1 MRMGDFGVGHGEQ
14 QTGVSAGSRSVD
26 ATTPQAQP
34 LTRSVV
40 LVGLMGA
47 GKSVVGRRL
56 AGVLGLPFVD
66 ADTAIEEAAGCTIAE
81 IFARFGEPAF
91 REGETRVI
99 SRLLEGPPCVLATGG
114 GAYINDESRRKIA
127 ERGLSIWLKA
137 DLDLLVRRTA
147 GRSHRPLLNQ
157 GDPRQI
163 LGDLMA
169 RRYPIYAE
177 ANVTVHVGD
186 ESPDHTCR
194 RVLEAL
200 ISYLGHPLPLA
211 SH

>member
-1 MRMGDFGVGHGEQ
+1 MSQGDG
-14 QTGVSAGSRSVD
+14 QTGGQDSPSSGLGPEA
-26 ATTPQAQP
+26 P
-34 LTRSVV
+34 LARSVV
-40 LVGLMGA
+40 LIGLMGA

-56 AGVLGLPFVD
+56 ANVLGVPFVD
-66 ADTAIEEAAGCTIAE
+66 ADAAIEEAAGCTIAE

-114 GAYINDESRRKIA
+114 GAYMNEDTRQNIA
-127 ERGLSIWLKA
+127 AHGTAIWLKA

-169 RRYPIYAE
+169 RRYPVYAG
-177 ANVTVHVGD
+177 ADVVVQVSD
-186 ESPDHTCR
+186 ESPDATCR
-194 RVLEAL
+194 RVLNAL
-200 ISYLGHPLPLA
+200 IGHLGHRLPLA
-211 SH
+211 IP